1 MQEMLTYIS
10 NNGFAIV
17 LCVYMVVVNNKSIKE
32 NTEATNKIGTLIE
45 TLISTTKKEWLN
57 G

>member
-45 TLISTTKKEWLN
+45 TLISTTKKE
-57 G
+57 